1 MRISFRYLRI
11 INLEFK
17 LNKLSLFLFLLLVTP
32 SHIYGQMGKTVFPY
46 ISFFDGYVNYRI
58 PPHSWGTP
66 LNSDSLAFRAKELS
80 SLMDSLGINHSVSWA
95 DSINTIPSDF
105 NRQRKILD
113 MHLEW
118 CKDTPEILGV
128 ETGKYI
134 KAQGQDKNRYPFQI
148 GGESTFSL
156 SPIYNFG
163 FGTERSTSVWFMNL
177 HPDLIPA
184 WVGTNLTGRDTTLML
199 HSGEFLVKKAI
210 PSLNNEDV
218 KSYMVYG
225 RLNRMHF
232 TNTGERHYISI
243 RTMIE
248 PDSLPDSTEVFRVR
262 LKIVP
267 ASGYHATKDFFET
280 KKVDTS
286 TAANKSNPKN
296 PLVKTIEM
304 IVRKGDISSTD
315 MGWITLT
322 DPGFHFREY
331 GAVSVDKIIEVGI
344 LYENKVT
351 AYIDAITFN
360 DSLYEAFF
368 NDPELR
374 NTIKSQLNAK
384 IAAVGGNPL
393 FESFYYDEPVTLTAD
408 VRKFYTNLIRA
419 KMPPGKSFDLSG
431 AAGNYWR
438 WHFRFDRYHA
448 KNNVTGFY
456 KNSLIINHYPFSL
469 ALKRG
474 YEPGG
479 QEDIQAALNNL
490 IEYKGERVL
499 PSGNEDP
506 EQFMG
511 LVTAI
516 DAAQNFGPELEE
528 DIPLIQTV
536 QVSAIRGFVP
546 GISTY
551 STSPFGLRVPT
562 AQEITVQANLG
573 LSFGARGFM
582 FYMIPTRIDPWGMAT
597 YGLFDDSYNPY
608 NESSPDVAK
617 SRADNPQIPNSRYW
631 ALKDYIR
638 SLKPIENWI
647 LRSTWVGAYSGDTQT
662 YRMNSRK
669 NWIKSVKTKVN
680 NRDESFENL
689 SYTETGMFQLTKFN
703 NPNVIEPDTLFFYI
717 TNKLVDVSAHD
728 STASTRK
735 VRVYL
740 NNPGLNYNNYSVI
753 DMNEVGQ
760 PIIASLSKGMPDS
773 SCYFDV
779 KITGGG
785 GKMIMITPI
794 IYTGGVRDKDKPLNK
809 SVQTED

>member
-1 MRISFRYLRI
+1 MLTCKRTIKIESKMY
-11 INLEFK
+11 
-17 LNKLSLFLFLLLVTP
+17 KLSLFLFLLLVAP

-58 PPHSWGTP
+58 PPHNWGTP
-66 LNSDSLAFRAKELS
+66 LNSDSLTLRAKELS
-80 SLMDSLGINHSVSWA
+80 SLMDSLGITHSVSWA

-148 GGESTFSL
+148 GGNSSFSL
-156 SPIYNFG
+156 SPINNFG
-163 FGTERSTSVWFMNL
+163 FGNENNSSVWFMNL

-184 WVGTNLTGRDTTLML
+184 WVGTNVTGRDTILML
-199 HSGEFLVKKAI
+199 YSGELNVRKAV
-210 PSLNNEDV
+210 PSLKEEDV

-225 RLNRMHF
+225 KVNRIHF

-248 PDSLPDSTEVFRVR
+248 PNSLPDSTEVFRVR

-267 ASGYHATKDFFET
+267 ASGYIASKDFFET
-280 KKVDTS
+280 QKVDTS
-286 TAANKSNPKN
+286 TVANKSNKKN

-315 MGWITLT
+315 MAWITFT
-322 DPGFHFREY
+322 HPDFHFREY

-344 LYENKVT
+344 LYANKVT
-351 AYIDAITFN
+351 TYIDAITFH

-374 NTIKSQLNAK
+374 STIKSQLNAK

-419 KMPPGKSFDLSG
+419 KMPPGKNFDLSG

-469 ALKRG
+469 GLKRG
-474 YEPGG
+474 HEPGG
-479 QEDIQAALNNL
+479 QKDIQFALNNL
-490 IEYKGERVL
+490 IEYKGERIL
-499 PSGNEDP
+499 PYNGNEDP
-506 EQFMG
+506 DQFMG

-528 DIPLIQTV
+528 DIPLLQTV

-551 STSPFGLRVPT
+551 TTSPFGLRAPST
-562 AQEITVQANLG
+562 QEITVQANLG
-573 LSFGARGFM
+573 LSFGAKGFM

-597 YGLFDDSYNPY
+597 YGVFDDKYNPY
-608 NESSPDVAK
+608 DESSNNVAK

-662 YRMNSRK
+662 YRRNART
-669 NWIKSVKTKVN
+669 NWIDAVYTKVN
-680 NRDESFENL
+680 STDDNFEKI
-689 SYTETGMFQLTKFN
+689 SYTETGMFHLTKFN
-703 NPNVIEPDTLFFYI
+703 NPNRIEPDTLFLYI
-717 TNKLVDVSAHD
+717 TNKLVNLSAHD
-728 STASTRK
+728 STASTRY

-740 NNPGLNYNNYSVI
+740 NDAGLNYTNYSVI

-773 SCYFDV
+773 SCYFDT

-785 GKMIMITPI
+785 GKLIMITAL
-794 IYTGGVRDKDKPLNK
+794 IYTGGVRDKGKTVNK

>member
-1 MRISFRYLRI
+1 MS
-11 INLEFK
+11 K
-17 LNKLSLFLFLLLVTP
+17 LLLFILFIILATFNI
-32 SHIYGQMGKTVFPY
+32 HGQIGKTVFPY

-58 PPHSWGTP
+58 PPHNWGTP
-66 LNSDSLAFRAKELS
+66 FNSDSLALRAKELS
-80 SLMDSLGINHSVSWA
+80 TLMDSLGITHAVSWA
-95 DSINTIPSDF
+95 DSISTIPGDF
-105 NRQRKILD
+105 NRHRKILD

-184 WVGTNLTGRDTTLML
+184 WVGTNVTGQDTLIFSWT
-199 HSGEFLVKKAI
+199 GEHLVRKAS
-210 PSLNNEDV
+210 PSINKDDIE
-218 KSYMVYG
+218 SYMVYG

-248 PDSLPDSTEVFRVR
+248 PNSLPDSTEVFRVR

-267 ASGYHATKDFFET
+267 ASGYRATKDFFET
-280 KKVDTS
+280 TKVDTA
-286 TAANKSNPKN
+286 TLNNKSIPKN

-304 IVRKGDISSTD
+304 IVRKGDVSSTD

-322 DPGFHFREY
+322 DPKFHFREY
-331 GAVSVDKIIEVGI
+331 GAVSADKIIEVGI
-344 LYENKVT
+344 LYGNKVT
-351 AYIDAITFN
+351 TYIDAITFH

-368 NDPELR
+368 NNPELR

-393 FESFYYDEPVTLTAD
+393 FESFYYDEPFTLTAD
-408 VRKFYTNLIRA
+408 VRKFYTNLIRT
-419 KMPPGKSFDLSG
+419 KMPPGKNFDLSG

-438 WHFRFDRYHA
+438 WHFRFDRYYA
-448 KNNVTGFY
+448 KNEVTGFY

-469 ALKRG
+469 GLKRG

-479 QEDIQAALNNL
+479 QAEVQAALNNL

-536 QVSAIRGFVP
+536 QVSATRGFVP

-551 STSPFGLRVPT
+551 TTSPFGSRVPST
-562 AQEITVQANLG
+562 QEITVQANLG
-573 LSFGARGFM
+573 LSFGAKGFM
-582 FYMIPTRIDPWGMAT
+582 FYMIPTRIDLWGMAT
-597 YGLFDDSYNPY
+597 YGVFDDKYNPY
-608 NESSPDVAK
+608 NEASTEVAK
-617 SRADNPQIPNSRYW
+617 SRADNPQVPNSGYW
-631 ALKDYIR
+631 GLKEYIK

-647 LRSTWVGAYSGDTQT
+647 LRSSWVGAYSGDTQT

-669 NWIKSVKTKVN
+669 NWIKSVKTKVDTT
-680 NRDESFENL
+680 DESFENL
-689 SYTETGMFQLTKFN
+689 SYTETGMFYLTKFN
-703 NPNVIEPDTLFFYI
+703 NPTVIEPDTLFLYI
-717 TNKLVDVSAHD
+717 TNKLVDVSELD
-728 STASTRK
+728 STASTRF

-740 NNPGLNYNNYSVI
+740 NIPGFNFNNYSVF
-753 DMNEVGQ
+753 DMNEIGQ
-760 PIIASLSKGMPDS
+760 PIIASLSNGMPDS

-794 IYTGGVRDKDKPLNK
+794 IQTGLRESIIRLGK
-809 SVQTED
+809 